1 MYPDVINNL
10 GNEEAILRQLA
21 SSYLYKDLLNYHG
34 IRKPEILSKLLI
46 ALALQVG
53 SEVSFNELANTLRID
68 RTTEEQYIN
77 LLEKAFVV
85 FRLNP
90 FSRNIRNEISS
101 SRKIYFYDNGI
112 RNALIDNF
120 NGMGL
125 RNDTG
130 ALWENF
136 LISERMKMIH
146 YTDKIGKS
154 YFWRT
159 HAQQEI
165 DYLEE
170 YGGKIYA
177 YEFKWKPDSK
187 IKFPNSFVDTYK
199 PEEKKL
205 IHRDNFE
212 EFLI

>member
-146 YTDKIGKS
+146 YTDKIGKR